1 MKEHLISFLNEYRI
15 RDENLKATHQS
26 WGNLIQGK
34 FIIDKTNIK
43 DFFNLYSS
51 VVKNDH
57 LSILEVQKEYSPILI
72 DVDLKHS
79 VNNSTF
85 KNLKIFEPSFIDKG
99 KRLYKKQDILK
110 LIKIYYHVL
119 NEFLDLN
126 SLDYNFYIFEKS
138 DYSIKDDIIKDG
150 FHITIPE
157 ICTITD
163 VRHTIRKR
171 VVDICIEDKIFEK
184 DLDTVD
190 KIIDKSVVSSNGWF
204 LYGSFKPSGLPYKLS
219 KIYNNKFERSKSCLE
234 EDDLIKYLSIHY
246 KPKRYSE
253 KNAIQVKNVINKNI
267 SAKLQIEN
275 KPNNENDITD
285 ILEHLDKSRF
295 NNYDEWLKLYFIFVN
310 ENYDLD
316 IFDDYSSSCSNYNK
330 ENNKLIL
337 KNIKHK
343 SDGYTKSS
351 LYYWLKED
359 NPEYFEELIVRK
371 NDIYKLAENLTQNDL
386 AKFYYNLEP
395 YKYCRSDKTG
405 WYEYNKFNILEP
417 HGMKFPISLL
427 NTMSDKIQDLF
438 IKERNKYR
446 PPLKEHCEDWDDAN
460 KKYKKVMKM
469 FDTAYRNIGC
479 SKFTKGCMDYLTNL
493 YTVKNLDDK
502 LDNNNNLLAF
512 NDGYV
517 FDMLIGDFRKIKSD
531 DYITKTTKRNA
542 PLNVLEN
549 KINEVRKLLWT
560 VFEDNDIIDYWL
572 KVFGCSLFTNKYES
586 LYILT
591 GSGRNGKGL
600 LMDLVKNVLGDYFHQ
615 GEPTFLTSITKKGA
629 PDSTKASCKGVRI
642 LSISEPDDGTDK
654 CELNCNL
661 IKSITGRD
669 EIKGRFLYGNDIQ
682 YIPMF
687 NLFLQCNDIPNIKKL
702 DTAIIQRLKIIK
714 YKFQFLDDPKSE
726 NDKLC
731 DNTLKDKLKSDEDF
745 KDAFLY
751 LLIQYGKKSINEKN
765 LVQPVIMKEITN
777 NYIDCNNPIKTFLQE
792 HFLITSDNND
802 KIRCSEFVSLFN
814 TYSVEK
820 LQSHKI
826 HKDMAFNGFEIYTLK
841 GIKYYKGIKLLDNN
855 Y

>member
-1 MKEHLISFLNEYRI
+1 MIIMSDNLISFLNEFRI
-15 RDENLKATHQS
+15 RDENLKPTHQS

-34 FIIDKTNIK
+34 FIIDKSNIK
-43 DFFNLYSS
+43 DFLQLYSS
-51 VVKNDH
+51 VVKTTN

-72 DVDLKHS
+72 DIDLKQPI
-79 VNNSTF
+79 TTT
-85 KNLKIFEPSFIDKG
+85 
-99 KRLYKKQDILK
+99 KRLYKKKDIMK
-110 LIKIYYHVL
+110 LIKIYYHVM
-119 NEFLDLN
+119 NDFLDLN
-126 SLDYNFYIFEKS
+126 TLDYNFYIFEKPS
-138 DYSIKDDIIKDG
+138 CTIKDDYIKDG
-150 FHITIPE
+150 FHIMIPE
-157 ICTITD
+157 ICTVTD
-163 VRHTIRKR
+163 VRHLIRKR
-171 VVDICIEDKIFEK
+171 VVDICNEDKIFED
-184 DLDTVD
+184 DLDTAD

-204 LYGSFKPSGLPYKLS
+204 LYGSFKPAGLPYKLS
-219 KIYNNKFERSKSCLE
+219 KIYNNKFEKTDISFE
-234 EDDLIKYLSIHY
+234 DDDLIKYFSIHY
-246 KPKRYSE
+246 KSKRYSE

-267 SAKLQIEN
+267 NTKVQIEIS
-275 KPNNENDITD
+275 NNENEINS

-310 ENYDLD
+310 ENYDLEL
-316 IFDDYSSSCSNYNK
+316 FDNYSSSCSNYNK
-330 ENNKLIL
+330 NNNKSIL
-337 KNIKHK
+337 QNIKQK
-343 SDGYTKSS
+343 SDGYTKAS

-395 YKYCRSDKTG
+395 YKYCRSDKSG
-405 WYEYNKFNILEP
+405 WYEYNKFNILESY
-417 HGMKFPISLL
+417 GVKFPISLL
-427 NTMSDKIQDLF
+427 NDMSDKIQDLF

-446 PPLKEHCEDWDDAN
+446 PPLKEHCEDWEDSN
-460 KKYKKVMKM
+460 KKYKKTMKM

-512 NDGYV
+512 NDGYLY
-517 FDMLIGDFRKIKSD
+517 DMEIGDFRKIKTS

-542 PLNVLEN
+542 PLNILDGKVE
-549 KINEVRKLLWT
+549 EVKELLWSI
-560 VFEDNDIIDYWL
+560 FEDNDIIDYWL

-600 LMDLVKNVLGDYFHQ
+600 LMDLVRNVLGDYFHQ

-642 LSISEPDDGTDK
+642 LSISEPDDGTEK

-714 YKFQFLDDPKSE
+714 YKFQFVDDPKHSD
-726 NDKLC
+726 DKLC
-731 DNTLKDKLKSDEDF
+731 DNTLKDKLKIDEKF

-751 LLIQYGKKSINEKN
+751 LLIQYGKLSINERN
-765 LVQPVIMKEITN
+765 LVQPFIMKEITN
-777 NYIDCNNPIKTFLQE
+777 NYIDCNNPIKSFLQE
-792 HFLITSDNND
+792 HFIITNDNND
-802 KIRCSEFVSLFN
+802 KIRCSEFVLLFN
-814 TYSVEK
+814 RYSAEK
-820 LQSHKI
+820 LQSQKI

-841 GIKYYKGIKLLDNN
+841 GIKYYKGLKLLNN
-855 Y
+855 LD